1 MVASGVIRRFRSA
14 AEARGA
20 LLGDRG
26 RLAVDADALPA
37 AVRDRIRETFQAD
50 LGAEEVVRRVLDDVR
65 TRGDAA
71 LRQYTL
77 AFDRA
82 EVGELRVAQAQIDAA
97 VQRVG
102 EPIMAA
108 LEAAAQRIRAFHEHT
123 RRRSWLDHSP
133 AGGALGQLIRPL
145 ERVAVYAPGGRAPY
159 PSSVLMAAI
168 PARVAEVKEVV
179 LASPPGG
186 SNHDVSDVLLAAARV
201 ANIDAVYRVGG
212 AQAIGGLAYGTES
225 LPRVDKIVGPGNI
238 FVVLAKRM
246 VFGQV
251 GIEALPGPTEC
262 LVVADDSANP
272 AWVAADLLAQAE
284 HDPLACSLLIT
295 PDVSLAEAVDAE
307 VAEQVQ
313 TLPRR
318 AIVEE
323 SLANRGG
330 IAETRDLD
338 EAIDLANAF
347 AGEHLC
353 LAVRDPWTWLGKVR
367 HAGGVFL
374 GELNAEAIGD
384 YTAGPSHIMPT
395 GGTARFSSPVNV
407 DDFLK
412 VISVFGL
419 GPDDLREAGPPAVIL
434 ARAESL
440 EAHARAVEC
449 RLVALGEGPDA
460 APPLPLGEGRGEGY
474 LAGRG
479 LLLGLARSPHPRFAR
494 PLPEG
499 EVERWSSAL
508 LGFGRDRVRQKPQ
521 PRPGLCLTQDHH
533 AVAGLQRVQPGCFA
547 I

>member
-1 MVASGVIRRFRSA
+1 MAAAGVIRRFRNA
-14 AEARGA
+14 AEARDA
-20 LLGDRG
+20 LLVDRG
-26 RLAVDADALPA
+26 RLAVDPGALPA
-37 AVRDRIRETFQAD
+37 QVRAGIRETFGED
-50 LGAEEVVRRVLDDVR
+50 LGAEDVVRRILEDVR
-65 TRGDAA
+65 TRGDMA
-71 LRQYTL
+71 LRDYTR
-77 AFDRA
+77 AFDHA
-82 EVGELRVAQAQIDAA
+82 EIGDLQVSQAQIDAA
-97 VQRVG
+97 VERVG
-102 EPIMAA
+102 DQVMAA
-108 LEAAAQRIRAFHEHT
+108 LEAAARRIRDFHEHT
-123 RRRSWLDHSP
+123 RRRSWLEHTP

-168 PARVAEVKEVV
+168 PARVAQVKEVV

-186 SNHDVSDVLLAAARV
+186 AHGDVSDVLLAAARV

-212 AQAIGGLAYGTES
+212 AQAIGALAFGTRS
-225 LPRVDKIVGPGNI
+225 VPRVDKIVGPGNL

-295 PDVSLAEAVDAE
+295 PDGALADAVATE
-307 VAEQVQ
+307 VAAQVR

-330 IAETRDLD
+330 IAETCNLD
-338 EAIDLANAF
+338 EAIELANAF

-412 VISVFGL
+412 VISVFAL
-419 GPDDLREAGPPAVIL
+419 GPEDLRQAGPPAVVL

-449 RLVALGEGPDA
+449 RLAAL
-460 APPLPLGEGRGEGY
+460 
-474 LAGRG
+474 
-479 LLLGLARSPHPRFAR
+479 
-494 PLPEG
+494 
-499 EVERWSSAL
+499 
-508 LGFGRDRVRQKPQ
+508 
-521 PRPGLCLTQDHH
+521 
-533 AVAGLQRVQPGCFA
+533 
-547 I
+547 

>member
-1 MVASGVIRRFRSA
+1 MAASGVIRRFPSA
-14 AEARGA
+14 AAGRDA
-20 LLGDRG
+20 LLLNRG
-26 RLAVDADALPA
+26 RLAVDPDALPSP
-37 AVRDRIRETFQAD
+37 VRARIRETFRED
-50 LGAEEVVRRVLDDVR
+50 LGAEDVVRRILEDVR

-71 LRQYTL
+71 LRHFTRE
-77 AFDRA
+77 FDQV
-82 EVGELRVAQAQIDAA
+82 EVGALEVSQAEIDAA
-97 VQRVG
+97 VERVG
-102 EPIMAA
+102 EQVMAA
-108 LEAAAQRIRAFHEHT
+108 LRSAAERIREFHEHA
-123 RRRSWLDHSP
+123 RRRSWLEHTPS
-133 AGGALGQLIRPL
+133 GGALGQLIRPI

-159 PSSVLMAAI
+159 PSSVLMAAV

-186 SNHDVSDVLLAAARV
+186 PRGEVSDVLLAAAHV
-201 ANIDAVYRVGG
+201 AGIDTVYRVGG
-212 AQAIGGLAYGTES
+212 AQAIAGLAYGTES
-225 LPRVDKIVGPGNI
+225 LPRVDKIVGPGNL

-295 PDVSLAEAVDAE
+295 PDVTLADAVDAA
-307 VAEQVQ
+307 VAKQVRS
-313 TLPRR
+313 LPRR

-330 IAETRDLD
+330 IVETRDLD

-353 LAVRDPWTWLGKVR
+353 LAVRDPWSWLGKVR

-384 YTAGPSHIMPT
+384 YSAGPSHIMPT

-412 VISVFGL
+412 IISVFAL
-419 GPDDLREAGPPAVIL
+419 APDDLRQAGPPAVVL

-449 RLVALGEGPDA
+449 RLATL
-460 APPLPLGEGRGEGY
+460 
-474 LAGRG
+474 
-479 LLLGLARSPHPRFAR
+479 
-494 PLPEG
+494 EG
-499 EVERWSSAL
+499 EAPRGALSATS
-508 LGFGRDRVRQKPQ
+508 R
-521 PRPGLCLTQDHH
+521 
-533 AVAGLQRVQPGCFA
+533 
-547 I
+547 

>member
-1 MVASGVIRRFRSA
+1 MQASGVIRRFESA
-14 AEARGA
+14 AAAREA
-20 LLGDRG
+20 LLVGRG
-26 RLAVDADALPA
+26 RLAVDPSALPD
-37 AVRDRIRETFQAD
+37 AVRAGIRQTFGED
-50 LGAEEVVRRVLDDVR
+50 LGAEDVVRRVIEDVKAQ
-65 TRGDAA
+65 GDAA
-71 LRQYTL
+71 LRHYTR
-77 AFDRA
+77 AFDQ
-82 EVGELRVAQAQIDAA
+82 VELADLKVPEAQIDAA
-97 VQRVG
+97 VARVG
-102 EPIMAA
+102 QQVMDALQLAA
-108 LEAAAQRIRAFHEHT
+108 RRIRAFHEHG
-123 RRRSWLDHSP
+123 RHRSWLEHAPS
-133 AGGALGQLIRPL
+133 GGALGQLIRPL

-179 LASPPGG
+179 LASPPARDTGEV
-186 SNHDVSDVLLAAARV
+186 DDVLLAAARV
-201 ANIDAVYRVGG
+201 ANVDAVYRVGG
-212 AQAIGGLAYGTES
+212 AQAIAGVAYGTET
-225 LPRVDKIVGPGNI
+225 LPRVDKIVGPGNL

-262 LVVADDSANP
+262 LVVADDAANP

-295 PDVSLAEAVDAE
+295 SDAALADAVDRQ

-323 SLANRGG
+323 SLAKRGG
-330 IAETRDLD
+330 IVETRDLD
-338 EAIDLANAF
+338 EAVDLANAF

-395 GGTARFSSPVNV
+395 NGTARFSSPVNV
-407 DDFLK
+407 DDFIK
-412 VISVFGL
+412 IISVFGL
-419 GPDDLREAGPPAVIL
+419 GAEDLREAGPAAVVL

-449 RLVALGEGPDA
+449 RLEGLADA
-460 APPLPLGEGRGEGY
+460 ARKGEATSISR
-474 LAGRG
+474 
-479 LLLGLARSPHPRFAR
+479 
-494 PLPEG
+494 
-499 EVERWSSAL
+499 
-508 LGFGRDRVRQKPQ
+508 
-521 PRPGLCLTQDHH
+521 
-533 AVAGLQRVQPGCFA
+533 
-547 I
+547 

>member
-1 MVASGVIRRFRSA
+1 MPSGVIRRFPTA
-14 AEARGA
+14 AAGREA
-20 LLGDRG
+20 LLVGRG
-26 RLAVDADALPA
+26 TLAVDSAALPEPVRAGIRA
-37 AVRDRIRETFQAD
+37 AFGED
-50 LGAEEVVRRVLDDVR
+50 LSAEEVVRRVITDVR
-65 TRGDAA
+65 VEGDAA
-71 LRQYTL
+71 LRRYTQ
-77 AFDRA
+77 AFDHVTVADLHVA
-82 EVGELRVAQAQIDAA
+82 ESQIDAA
-97 VQRVG
+97 VDRVG
-102 EPIMAA
+102 EDIMAA
-108 LEAAAQRIRAFHEHT
+108 LRMAAERIRDFHEHG
-123 RRRSWLDHSP
+123 RRQSWLDHSP
-133 AGGALGQLIRPL
+133 TGGALGQLIRPL

-186 SNHDVSDVLLAAARV
+186 PNGEVSDVLLAAARV
-201 ANIDAVYRVGG
+201 AGVDAVYRVGG
-212 AQAIGGLAYGTES
+212 AQAIAGLAYGTQT
-225 LPRVDKIVGPGNI
+225 LPRVDKIVGPGNL

-262 LVVADDSANP
+262 LIVADGSAN
-272 AWVAADLLAQAE
+272 AEWVAADLLAQAE

-295 PDVSLAEAVDAE
+295 PDPGLAEAVDRE
-307 VAEQVQ
+307 ITEQVQ
-313 TLPRR
+313 SLPRR

-330 IAETRDLD
+330 IVETADLD

-412 VISVFGL
+412 IISVFGL
-419 GPDDLREAGPPAVIL
+419 GPDDLRQAGPPAVVL

-449 RLVALGEGPDA
+449 RLDALDPEPEAEGVT
-460 APPLPLGEGRGEGY
+460 Y
-474 LAGRG
+474 
-479 LLLGLARSPHPRFAR
+479 
-494 PLPEG
+494 
-499 EVERWSSAL
+499 SS
-508 LGFGRDRVRQKPQ
+508 R
-521 PRPGLCLTQDHH
+521 
-533 AVAGLQRVQPGCFA
+533 
-547 I
+547 

>member
-1 MVASGVIRRFRSA
+1 MLQSDMAAGRVIRRFPNAASA
-14 AEARGA
+14 REA
-20 LLGDRG
+20 LLVGRG
-26 RLAVDADALPA
+26 QLAVDPEALPST
-37 AVRDRIRETFQAD
+37 VRARNRETFGAD
-50 LGAEEVVRRVLDDVR
+50 LGAEEVVRRIIDDVR
-65 TRGDAA
+65 TRRDAA
-71 LRQYTL
+71 VRKYTL
-77 AFDRA
+77 AFDQ
-82 EVGELRVAQAQIDAA
+82 VDLGEIQVTDAQIDAA
-97 VQRVG
+97 VERVG
-102 EPIMAA
+102 PQVMNALRTAA
-108 LEAAAQRIRAFHEHT
+108 ERIRAFHEHA
-123 RRRSWLDHSP
+123 RRRSWLNHTPS
-133 AGGALGQLIRPL
+133 GGALGQLIRPL

-168 PARVAEVKEVV
+168 PARVAEVREVV

-186 SNHDVSDVLLAAARV
+186 PNGDVSDVLLAAARV

-212 AQAIGGLAYGTES
+212 AQAIAGLAYGTES
-225 LPRVDKIVGPGNI
+225 VPRVDKIVGPGNL

-246 VFGQV
+246 VFGEV

-262 LVVADDSANP
+262 LVIADDSANP

-295 PDVSLAEAVDAE
+295 PDTALADAVDAQL
-307 VAEQVQ
+307 AEQVQ
-313 TLPRR
+313 SLPRR

-330 IAETRDLD
+330 IVATLDLD

-412 VISVFGL
+412 IISVFAL
-419 GPDDLREAGPPAVIL
+419 SADDLRVAGPPAVVL
-434 ARAESL
+434 ARAEQL

-449 RLVALGEGPDA
+449 RLESL
-460 APPLPLGEGRGEGY
+460 
-474 LAGRG
+474 LASDG
-479 LLLGLARSPHPRFAR
+479 
-494 PLPEG
+494 
-499 EVERWSSAL
+499 
-508 LGFGRDRVRQKPQ
+508 DRVRHEAQ
-521 PRPGLCLTQDHH
+521 
-533 AVAGLQRVQPGCFA
+533 AGA
-547 I
+547 

>member
-1 MVASGVIRRFRSA
+1 MPASGVIRRFPSA
-14 AEARGA
+14 AAGRDA
-20 LLGDRG
+20 LLVNRG
-26 RLAVDADALPA
+26 RLAVDPDALPGP
-37 AVRDRIRETFQAD
+37 VRARIRETFGED
-50 LGAEEVVRRVLDDVR
+50 LGAEEVVQRILDDVR
-65 TRGDAA
+65 ARGDAA
-71 LRQYTL
+71 LRHFTR
-77 AFDRA
+77 AFDQV
-82 EVGELRVAQAQIDAA
+82 EVGTLEVSEAEIDAA
-97 VQRVG
+97 VGRVG
-102 EPIMAA
+102 EQVMAA
-108 LEAAAQRIRAFHEHT
+108 LRTAAERIRDFHEHA
-123 RRRSWLDHSP
+123 RRKSWLDHTPS
-133 AGGALGQLIRPL
+133 GGALGQLIRPI

-159 PSSVLMAAI
+159 PSSVLMAAV

-186 SNHDVSDVLLAAARV
+186 PSGDVSDVLLAAARV
-201 ANIDAVYRVGG
+201 AEIDAVYRVGG
-212 AQAIGGLAYGTES
+212 AQAIGGLAYGTDS
-225 LPRVDKIVGPGNI
+225 LPRVDKIVGPGNL

-295 PDVSLAEAVDAE
+295 PDVTLADAVDAA

-313 TLPRR
+313 SLPRR

-330 IAETRDLD
+330 IVETRDLD

-407 DDFLK
+407 DDFVK
-412 VISVFGL
+412 IISVFAL
-419 GPDDLREAGPPAVIL
+419 GPDDLRQAGPPAVVL

-449 RLVALGEGPDA
+449 RLAELNA
-460 APPLPLGEGRGEGY
+460 
-474 LAGRG
+474 
-479 LLLGLARSPHPRFAR
+479 
-494 PLPEG
+494 
-499 EVERWSSAL
+499 EVSAL
-508 LGFGRDRVRQKPQ
+508 Q
-521 PRPGLCLTQDHH
+521 
-533 AVAGLQRVQPGCFA
+533 AEVARRG
-547 I
+547 

>member
-1 MVASGVIRRFRSA
+1 MLASGVIRRFATA
-14 AEARGA
+14 AAAREA
-20 LLGDRG
+20 LLTDRG
-26 RLAVDADALPA
+26 RLAVDPDALPA
-37 AVRDRIRETFQAD
+37 AVRAGIRQTFGED
-50 LGAEEVVRRVLDDVR
+50 LGAEEVVRRILEDVR
-65 TRGDAA
+65 ARGDAA
-71 LRQYTL
+71 LRYYTR
-77 AFDRA
+77 AFDHV
-82 EVGELRVAQAQIDAA
+82 EVGPLQVTQAEIDAA
-97 VQRVG
+97 VDRVG
-102 EPIMAA
+102 QDVMRALQLAA
-108 LEAAAQRIRAFHEHT
+108 DRIRAFHEHA
-123 RRRSWLDHSP
+123 RRRSWLEHSP
-133 AGGALGQLIRPL
+133 TGGTLGQLIRPL

-168 PARVAEVKEVV
+168 PARVAEVGQVV

-186 SNHDVSDVLLAAARV
+186 LLKSEVSDVLLAAAHV
-201 ANIDAVYRVGG
+201 AKIDAVYRVGG
-212 AQAIGGLAYGTES
+212 AQAIAGLAYGTQS
-225 LPRVDKIVGPGNI
+225 VPRVDKIVGPGNL

-272 AWVAADLLAQAE
+272 AWAAADLLAQAE

-295 PDVSLAEAVDAE
+295 PDARLAEAVATE

-313 TLPRR
+313 SLPRR
-318 AIVEE
+318 AIIEE

-330 IAETRDLD
+330 IVETADLD
-338 EAIDLANAF
+338 EAMELANAF

-407 DDFLK
+407 DDFVK
-412 VISVFGL
+412 IISVFAL
-419 GPDDLREAGPPAVIL
+419 GAEDLRRAGPPAVVL

-449 RLVALGEGPDA
+449 RLNALS
-460 APPLPLGEGRGEGY
+460 
-474 LAGRG
+474 
-479 LLLGLARSPHPRFAR
+479 SP
-494 PLPEG
+494 
-499 EVERWSSAL
+499 
-508 LGFGRDRVRQKPQ
+508 
-521 PRPGLCLTQDHH
+521 
-533 AVAGLQRVQPGCFA
+533 
-547 I
+547 

>member
-1 MVASGVIRRFRSA
+1 LIRRFPTA
-14 AEARGA
+14 AAAREA
-20 LLGDRG
+20 LLVGRG

-37 AVRDRIRETFQAD
+37 AVRASIQATFGAD
-50 LGAEEVVRRVLDDVR
+50 LDAEEVVRRVLAAVR
-65 TRGDAA
+65 ERGDAA
-71 LRQYTL
+71 IREFTR
-77 AFDRA
+77 AFDRVDVA
-82 EVGELRVAQAQIDAA
+82 DLRVEPRAIDAA
-97 VQRVG
+97 VERVG
-102 EPIMAA
+102 PKVMAA
-108 LEAAAQRIRAFHEHT
+108 LEQAAKRIEAFHVQT
-123 RRRSWLDHSP
+123 KRRSWIEHSA

-168 PARVAEVKEVV
+168 PARVAGVGEIL

-186 SNHDVSDVLLAAARV
+186 PNGDVADVLLAAAHV
-201 ANIDAVYRVGG
+201 AGVDGVYRVGG
-212 AQAIGGLAYGTES
+212 AQAIAGLAYGTET
-225 LPRVDKIVGPGNI
+225 LPRVDKIVGPGNL

-272 AWVAADLLAQAE
+272 TWVAADLLAQAE

-295 PDVSLAEAVDAE
+295 PDHALADAVADE
-307 VAEQVQ
+307 VARQVE

-323 SLANRGG
+323 SIANRGG
-330 IAETRDLD
+330 IVETVDLA
-338 EAIDLANAF
+338 EAIGLANAF

-353 LAVRDPWTWLGKVR
+353 LAIKEPWTWLGRIR

-412 VISVFGL
+412 IISVFGL
-419 GPDDLREAGPPAVIL
+419 APDDLREAGPPAVVL
-434 ARAESL
+434 ARAEGL

-449 RLVALGEGPDA
+449 RLQALGETVDREAGAVSGQVGRNGEQSAAGVDERDGPRAEVADRQRSA
-460 APPLPLGEGRGEGY
+460 A
-474 LAGRG
+474 A
-479 LLLGLARSPHPRFAR
+479 
-494 PLPEG
+494 
-499 EVERWSSAL
+499 
-508 LGFGRDRVRQKPQ
+508 DR
-521 PRPGLCLTQDHH
+521 
-533 AVAGLQRVQPGCFA
+533 
-547 I
+547 

>member
-1 MVASGVIRRFRSA
+1 MR
-14 AEARGA
+14 
-20 LLGDRG
+20 
-26 RLAVDADALPA
+26 
-37 AVRDRIRETFQAD
+37 
-50 LGAEEVVRRVLDDVR
+50 
-65 TRGDAA
+65 
-71 LRQYTL
+71 
-77 AFDRA
+77 
-82 EVGELRVAQAQIDAA
+82 
-97 VQRVG
+97 
-102 EPIMAA
+102 A
-108 LEAAAQRIRAFHEHT
+108 LEAAAQRIRAFHEHG
-123 RRRSWLDHSP
+123 RRRSWLDHTP
-133 AGGALGQLIRPL
+133 GGGALGQLIRPL

-168 PARVAEVKEVV
+168 PARVAEVSEVV

-186 SNHDVSDVLLAAARV
+186 PNGDVSDVLLAAARV

-212 AQAIGGLAYGTES
+212 AQAIAALAYGTQS
-225 LPRVDKIVGPGNI
+225 VPRVDKIVGPGNL

-246 VFGQV
+246 VFGEV

-262 LVVADDSANP
+262 LVIADDSANP

-295 PDVSLAEAVDAE
+295 PDVALADAVDAA
-307 VAEQVQ
+307 VAEQVR

-330 IAETRDLD
+330 IVETRDLD
-338 EAIDLANAF
+338 EAIDLANSF

-395 GGTARFSSPVNV
+395 NGTARFSSPVNV

-412 VISVFGL
+412 VISLFAL
-419 GPDDLREAGPPAVIL
+419 SAADLRQAGPPAVVL
-434 ARAESL
+434 ARAEGL

-449 RLVALGEGPDA
+449 RMDALLGPGGDGMGQEA
-460 APPLPLGEGRGEGY
+460 QAR
-474 LAGRG
+474 AG
-479 LLLGLARSPHPRFAR
+479 LGLA
-494 PLPEG
+494 
-499 EVERWSSAL
+499 
-508 LGFGRDRVRQKPQ
+508 K
-521 PRPGLCLTQDHH
+521 DHD
-533 AVAGLQRVQPGCFA
+533 AVAGLE
-547 I
+547 